1 MSLIIRAEVIELTA
15 DADPSVCWNSSHLEI
30 IDPDTSCPKN
40 RWDYCVP
47 AFQMMR
53 DAITSDIQNPEGSGA
68 AALKAIQ
75 KVESGES
82 AQEELGGNAW
92 STYITPQKVWFEG
105 YYNQG
110 EGGEV
115 SLAQYKL
122 AVQTYVRFL
131 SDPEQKCI
139 EVAFPAE

>member
-1 MSLIIRAEVIELTA
+1 MNHYQLKIQ
-15 DADPSVCWNSSHLEI
+15 PSHSVKEALVETWTRT
-30 IDPDTSCPKN
+30 IDITDESGSFAKRFLLMC
-40 RWDYCVP
+40 
-47 AFQMMR
+47 A
-53 DAITSDIQNPEGSGA
+53 AITDDIQNPQGSGA

-82 AQEELGGNAW
+82 TQEELGGNAW
-92 STYITPQKVWFEG
+92 STYITPHKVWFEG

-122 AVQTYVRFL
+122 AVQTYVQFL